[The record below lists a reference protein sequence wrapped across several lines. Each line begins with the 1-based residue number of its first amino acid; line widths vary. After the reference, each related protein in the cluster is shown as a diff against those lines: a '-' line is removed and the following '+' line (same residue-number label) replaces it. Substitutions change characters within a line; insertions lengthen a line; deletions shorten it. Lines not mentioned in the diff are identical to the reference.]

1 MYAKVLIA
9 ELSKLVKICF
19 REWEKI
25 VIFNGMPGNMII
37 MLVYYRVFGPHGKLS
52 KNKTVSLSFLR
63 VTRGLA
69 LLNLFYY

>member
-37 MLVYYRVFGPHGKLS
+37 MLVYYRVFGPHEKLS